1 MKIIHTSDWH
11 LGHVLYN
18 YQREEE
24 QRAML
29 DQMVEAVGKYMP
41 DAFVIS
47 GDVYDSVQPTAS
59 VQTMLTEALVRIHN
73 AHPEMLIVCIAGN
86 HDSGT
91 RHTIFR
97 TPWRVLNVEMVG
109 SISRDS
115 RLEDYIYK
123 VEGKGY
129 IVAVPFAAERFMPED
144 VFARLGEMVEEMNR
158 EEQLPV
164 FLAAHISVARCDYR
178 GHEMATDDNI
188 GGLNCQEISE
198 LGDGYDYVAL
208 GHIHKQQQLDSVG
221 RVFYSGTPIAMSFD
235 EVYRGNSHSALLV
248 ECDKHK
254 ASPKVTPIEISNPR
268 PLVNIPQEGFAPWEE
283 VKQEFADYPRDIPS
297 YIRLNVEVDGYLPTG
312 ANDEASA
319 IAGEKACR
327 FCLINSKRKDNSSTQ
342 GKMRTFTTS
351 EFKQL
356 DTTEVARMWIES
368 QGHVFDESMRE
379 ILEEVKT
386 LLILNTETQ
395 RDRGNN

>member
-1 MKIIHTSDWH
+1 
-11 LGHVLYN
+11 
-18 YQREEE
+18 
-24 QRAML
+24 
-29 DQMVEAVGKYMP
+29 
-41 DAFVIS
+41 
-47 GDVYDSVQPTAS
+47 
-59 VQTMLTEALVRIHN
+59 
-73 AHPEMLIVCIAGN
+73 
-86 HDSGT
+86 
-91 RHTIFR
+91 
-97 TPWRVLNVEMVG
+97 MVG

-198 LGDGYDYVAL
+198 LGNGYDYVAL

-235 EVYRGNSHSALLV
+235 EVYRGNRHSALLV

-283 VKQEFADYPRDIPS
+283 VKLEFADYPRDIPS

-368 QGHVFDESMRE
+368 KGHVFDESMRE
-379 ILEEVKT
+379 ILEEGKT